1 MTVLVPSI
9 FVAYAVSYP
18 KMILKTARALMWI
31 IMLVR

>member
-18 KMILKTARALMWI
+18 QMILKTARALD
-31 IMLVR
+31 VDYHAC